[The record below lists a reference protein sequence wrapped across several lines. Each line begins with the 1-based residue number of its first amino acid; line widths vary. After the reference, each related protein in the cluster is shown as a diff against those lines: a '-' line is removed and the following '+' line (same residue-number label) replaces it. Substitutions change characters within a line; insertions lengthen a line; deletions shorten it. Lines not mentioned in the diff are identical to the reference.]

1 VLSDADEE
9 IVVPVLVTVAPTLEA
24 NIDGNLPSVSFGGSD
39 VAADQADLLYNNG
52 SVFGATDWT
61 WRAESGDWRFFYF
74 DVDAEVPAG
83 TLFLAN
89 TTWDDEAPSTDI
101 DTLVFGPSDD
111 PEGQVLCGNCLFGAP
126 YVLDTVGGSPNTNVG
141 GGVWTFNTATGGA
154 QDLVAA
160 PAQEGLHAIALHQVL
175 FDGGQFHTPFEVSLG
190 SATLDPSS
198 VAIDTSVDADSFDI
212 SFTST
217 VDLDGLSAEA
227 FGLSQPQVLARNA
240 VQDDPNNP
248 SSASVKEAFTISNA
262 STATF
267 TTDLAGH
274 DIDMFVVYDANS
286 DGNFTNSEIVA
297 ASTTATGV
305 EFIELVRP
313 PDGDYQVWVQ
323 GWSVSGTQPFNLGI
337 EIVQGTD
344 MTISGI
350 PAGAIPA
357 GTEVTLTVSFSKT
370 MVVGETYFGEIL
382 MGPTVAPT
390 ALRVPVEI
398 TRTP

>member
-1 VLSDADEE
+1 
-9 IVVPVLVTVAPTLEA
+9 
-24 NIDGNLPSVSFGGSD
+24 
-39 VAADQADLLYNNG
+39 
-52 SVFGATDWT
+52 
-61 WRAESGDWRFFYF
+61 
-74 DVDAEVPAG
+74 
-83 TLFLAN
+83 
-89 TTWDDEAPSTDI
+89 
-101 DTLVFGPSDD
+101 
-111 PEGQVLCGNCLFGAP
+111 
-126 YVLDTVGGSPNTNVG
+126 VLDTVGGSPNTNVG
-141 GGVWTFNTATGGA
+141 AGVWTFNTATGGA